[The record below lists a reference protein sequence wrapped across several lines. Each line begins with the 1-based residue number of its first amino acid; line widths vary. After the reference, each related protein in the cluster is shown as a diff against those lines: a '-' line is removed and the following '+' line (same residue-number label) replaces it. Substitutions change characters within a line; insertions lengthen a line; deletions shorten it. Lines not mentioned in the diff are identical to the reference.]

1 MGNVIS
7 DRKKPCVFSLHLLYL
22 PSLKAEEV
30 NKLLD
35 GMTLARDLV
44 SLNIQAMLLPKKMER
59 SVASTE

>member
-1 MGNVIS
+1 MIS
-7 DRKKPCVFSLHLLYL
+7 DRKKSCIFSLQLLYL

-35 GMTLARDLV
+35 GMTLARDHV